1 METTSRLKQTL
12 PLAIVLFGLWVVLS
26 GKFDALHLL
35 LGAGSAVG
43 VSLGTR
49 RLLLLPP
56 AIGPEAVYPFAAIP
70 WLRLLAY
77 LPWLLWQIVLSSLQ
91 VAYAVLHPRMPIQP
105 GFIRFRTA
113 LPHPLAQLTLAT
125 SITLTPG
132 TITID
137 VQDDEFV
144 VHALTAAAAQSL
156 DPPAGNGAM
165 QRRVAAIY
173 ATPEQPQSTGMP
185 V

>member
-1 METTSRLKQTL
+1 MATTSPLKQTL
-12 PLAIVLFGLWVVLS
+12 PLTIMLFGLWVVLS
-26 GKFDALHLL
+26 GKFDVLHLL

-77 LPWLLWQIVLSSLQ
+77 IPWLLWQIVLSSLQ
-91 VAYAVLHPRMPIQP
+91 VAYVVLHPRMPIQP
-105 GFIRFRTA
+105 GFIRFRTT
-113 LPHPLAQLTLAT
+113 LPHPLARLTLAT

-137 VQDDEFV
+137 VEDEEFV
-144 VHALTAAAAQSL
+144 VHALTAAGAQSL
-156 DPPAGNGAM
+156 DPPAGNGDM

-173 ATPEQPQSTGMP
+173 ATPDQPRPAGTP

>member
-1 METTSRLKQTL
+1 METTSRLKQIL

-43 VSLGTR
+43 VSLGTW
-49 RLLLLPP
+49 RLLLLSP
-56 AIGPEAVYPFAAIP
+56 AIGPESVYPFAAGP
-70 WLRLLAY
+70 WLRFLAY
-77 LPWLLWQIVLSSLQ
+77 LPWLLWQIVLSSFQ
-91 VAYAVLHPRMPIQP
+91 VAYAVLHPKMPIQP
-105 GFIRFRTA
+105 GFIRFRTV

-156 DPPAGNGAM
+156 DPPLGNGDM

-173 ATPEQPQSTGMP
+173 ATPEQPQPTGMP

>member
-1 METTSRLKQTL
+1 METTSRLKQIL

-26 GKFDALHLL
+26 GKFDAFHLL
-35 LGAGSAVG
+35 LGVGSAVG

-56 AIGPEAVYPFAAIP
+56 AIGSESVHPFAAVP
-70 WLRLLAY
+70 WLRLAAY
-77 LPWLLWQIVLSSLQ
+77 LPWLLWQIVLSSLH
-91 VAYAVLHPRMPIQP
+91 VAYVVLHPRMPIQP

-113 LPHPLAQLTLAT
+113 LPHPLARLTLAT

-132 TITID
+132 TVTID
-137 VQDDEFV
+137 VQDEEFV
-144 VHALTAAAAQSL
+144 VHALTAAGAQSL

-173 ATPEQPQSTGMP
+173 ATPDQPQPAGTSG
-185 V
+185 

>member
-1 METTSRLKQTL
+1 MMSFTRLKQTL
-12 PLAIVLFGLWVVLS
+12 LFAAVLFGLWIVLS
-26 GKFDALHLL
+26 GKLDAFHLV
-35 LGAGSAVG
+35 LGVGSALG

-56 AIGPEAVYPFAAIP
+56 AIGPQGVFPLAAMP

-77 LPWLLWQIVLSSLQ
+77 LPWLLWQIMLSSLQ
-91 VAYAVLHPRMPIQP
+91 VAYVVLHPKMPIQP
-105 GFIRFRTA
+105 GLIRFRTS

-137 VQDDEFV
+137 VQDHEFV
-144 VHALTAAAAQSL
+144 VHALTAAAAQAL
-156 DPPAGNGAM
+156 DPPAGNGDM
-165 QRRVAAIY
+165 QQRVAAIY
-173 ATPEQPQSTGMP
+173 AAPAPPTGTP

>member
-1 METTSRLKQTL
+1 METTSRLKQIL
-12 PLAIVLFGLWVVLS
+12 PFALVLFGLWVVLS
-26 GKFDALHLL
+26 GKFDAFHLL
-35 LGAGSAVG
+35 LGAGSAFG

-56 AIGPEAVYPFAAIP
+56 AIGPEFVYPFAAIP

-77 LPWLLWQIVLSSLQ
+77 LPWLLWQIVLSGLH
-91 VAYAVLHPRMPIQP
+91 VAYVVLHPKMPIQP

-132 TITID
+132 TVTID
-137 VQDDEFV
+137 VQGDEFV
-144 VHALTAAAAQSL
+144 VHALTAATAQAL
-156 DPPAGNGAM
+156 DPPGGNGDM
-165 QRRVAAIY
+165 QRWVAAIY
-173 ATPEQPQSTGMP
+173 ATPEQPQPTGTP

>member
-1 METTSRLKQTL
+1 MATTASLKQTL
-12 PLAIVLFGLWVVLS
+12 PLTIMLFGLWVVLS
-26 GKFDALHLL
+26 GKFDALHLV

-43 VSLGTR
+43 ISLGTR

-56 AIGPEAVYPFAAIP
+56 AIGPEAVHPFAALP

-77 LPWLLWQIVLSSLQ
+77 IPWLLWQIVLSSLQ
-91 VAYAVLHPRMPIQP
+91 VAYVVLHPSMPIQP
-105 GFIRFRTA
+105 GFIRFRTT
-113 LPHPLAQLTLAT
+113 LPHPLARLTLAT

-137 VQDDEFV
+137 VQDEEFI
-144 VHALTAAAAQSL
+144 VHALTKTGAQSL
-156 DPPAGNGAM
+156 DPPAGNGDM

-173 ATPEQPQSTGMP
+173 TTPDQPRPAGTP